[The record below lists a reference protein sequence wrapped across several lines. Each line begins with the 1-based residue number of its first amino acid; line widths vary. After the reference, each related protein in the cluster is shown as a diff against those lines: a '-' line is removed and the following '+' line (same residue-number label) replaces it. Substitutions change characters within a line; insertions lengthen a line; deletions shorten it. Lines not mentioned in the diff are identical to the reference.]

1 MVSWK
6 IHTLALPSLTSFL
19 STSSLLPPNK
29 SRVIISILLCS
40 RHYARASQKV
50 LVVKNLPANAREAR
64 EAGLNLGQEDPWKR
78 AWQPTP
84 VLLPVHGIL
93 HGEWEIEAAAP
104 AECVRSP
111 SLLDRV
117 DSVTPGVC
125 FLPLIYLIM
134 VTCLCDGATSL
145 SPPRQAGKTFPHLA
159 SAALPPLCGEE

>member
-1 MVSWK
+1 MDLMASFGGQGVLCVSPQGLAPLGDA
-6 IHTLALPSLTSFL
+6 LALRVCGRALCQQRAGGVGVSSPTIFL
-19 STSSLLPPNK
+19 PHPAACMRGSSALLIK
-29 SRVIISILLCS
+29 
-40 RHYARASQKV
+40 
-50 LVVKNLPANAREAR
+50 
-64 EAGLNLGQEDPWKR
+64 
-78 AWQPTP
+78 P
-84 VLLPVHGIL
+84 VGGIME
-93 HGEWEIEAAAP
+93 GGWEIEAAAP